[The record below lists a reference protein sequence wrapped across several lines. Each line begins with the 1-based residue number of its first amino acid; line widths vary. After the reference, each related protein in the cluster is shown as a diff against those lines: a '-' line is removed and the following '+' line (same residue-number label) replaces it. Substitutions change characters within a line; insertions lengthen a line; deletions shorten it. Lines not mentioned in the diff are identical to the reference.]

1 MATKRGNGNSGHRPG
16 GGINSREAHKQG
28 VKVGRSAIEMRPAGV
43 SQIGSSMGNR
53 VTNSGRTLSGAVEP
67 VQGKALP
74 QGLSVPLGNQKALD
88 VGKGGPGAGRVL
100 YGQSGTNKQYGPA
113 AGSPKPQGREILREF
128 GPDVPNR
135 R

>member
-1 MATKRGNGNSGHRPG
+1 MAMKRGSGHRPG
-16 GGINSREAHKQG
+16 GGIASRQRVEKP
-28 VKVGRSAIEMRPAGV
+28 VKVGAPAREMRPAAV

-53 VTNSGRTLSGAVEP
+53 ATNSGRVVSGAVEA
-67 VQGKALP
+67 VRGKALP
-74 QGLSVPLGNQKALD
+74 AGLSVPLGNQVATN

-100 YGQSGTNKQYGPA
+100 YGKSGTNQQHGPV

-128 GPDVPNR
+128 GPDVPGR